1 MSQDGRNWARVE
13 GEHHTGAFFD
23 AGEEGEWDEHF
34 VATPQV

>member
-23 AGEEGEWDEHF
+23 VGEEGEWDEHF